1 MGHLEKLASL
11 FSRQEYCILRLRSL
25 ESTAVLVV
33 QNIRWSTWDF
43 LLFTKSICGQCSKI
57 LQHLSSSTE
66 TCEVV
71 LPLDARSPDF
81 P

>member
-11 FSRQEYCILRLRSL
+11 FSRQEYCIQRLRSL
-25 ESTAVLVV
+25 ESTAVRVV
-33 QNIRWSTWDF
+33 
-43 LLFTKSICGQCSKI
+43 LKI

-71 LPLDARSPDF
+71 VPLNARLLDSPKACLLSLF
-81 P
+81 ENSTGTALE